1 MKIKT
6 RFAPSPTG
14 YLHVGG
20 ARTALYS
27 WLFARNHG
35 GEFVLRIED
44 TDLERSTPEAIEAS
58 MDGMNWLNLQ
68 WDEGPYYQTKR
79 FDRYNNV
86 IDEMLEAG
94 TAYKCYCSKER
105 LEALREEQMA
115 NGEKPRYDG
124 RCRHSHEHHADDE
137 PCVVRFANPQEGSVI
152 FDDQIRGPI
161 EFSNQELDDLII
173 RRTDGSPTYNFC
185 VVVDDWDMAITH
197 VIRGEDHINNTP
209 RQINILKALN
219 APVPVYAHVSMINGD
234 DGKKLSKR
242 HGAVS
247 VMQYRDDGYL
257 PEALLNYLVR
267 LGWSHG
273 DQEIFTREEMI
284 EFFSLGAVS
293 KSASAFNT
301 DKLLWLNHHYIN
313 TLPAE
318 YVATH
323 LQWHIEQEN
332 IDTRNGPQLAE
343 LVKLLG
349 ERCKTLK
356 EIAQSCR
363 YFYEEFAEFDADAAK
378 KHLRPVARQ
387 PLEVV
392 RDKLAAISDWTAEN
406 VHHAIQATADELE
419 VGMGKVG
426 MPLRV
431 AVTGA
436 GQSPALDVTVHAI
449 GKSRSVERINK
460 ALAFI
465 AEREGQAS
473 CRGRRRY
480 NGRIY
485 SCRFFCLLRRAGDAE
500 AGKKTANPFPGQQVA
515 EMQLICRSHQ
525 LQGICDLPPD
535 RDRLIDQVSA
545 WRFRE
550 MIVAKQMA
558 SGGNVSQKLTHRLVD
573 DHQSRSSPFN
583 AGYRFCAPFLL
594 PNPAIDRLS
603 GQPQAVGKLCG
614 RHFIF

>member
-44 TDLERSTPEAIEAS
+44 TDLERSTPEAIEAI
-58 MDGMNWLNLQ
+58 MDGMNWLNLE
-68 WDEGPYYQTKR
+68 WDEGPYFQTKR
-79 FDRYNNV
+79 FDRYNAV
-86 IDEMLEAG
+86 IDDMIVAG

-105 LEALREEQMA
+105 LDALREEQMA
-115 NGEKPRYDG
+115 NGDKPRYDG

-185 VVVDDWDMAITH
+185 VVVDDWDMEISH

-247 VMQYRDDGYL
+247 VMQYRDDGFL

-267 LGWSHG
+267 LGWSSG
-273 DQEIFTREEMI
+273 DQEIFSREEMI
-284 EFFSLGAVS
+284 KLFSLNAVS

-301 DKLLWLNHHYIN
+301 EKLLWLNHHYIN
-313 TLPAE
+313 TMPAE
-318 YVATH
+318 YVATY
-323 LQWHIEQEN
+323 LQWHIEQAN
-332 IDTRNGPQLAE
+332 IDTRTGPELAD

-356 EIAQSCR
+356 EIAESCR
-363 YFYEEFAEFDADAAK
+363 YFYEDFEEFDADAAK

-392 RDKLAAISDWTAEN
+392 RDKLAALADWTAEN
-406 VHHAIQATADELE
+406 VHHAIQASADELE

-436 GQSPALDVTVHAI
+436 GQSPGLDVTVHAI
-449 GKSRSVERINK
+449 GKTRSVARINK
-460 ALAFI
+460 ALDFI
-465 AEREGQAS
+465 AARES
-473 CRGRRRY
+473 
-480 NGRIY
+480 
-485 SCRFFCLLRRAGDAE
+485 
-500 AGKKTANPFPGQQVA
+500 QQ
-515 EMQLICRSHQ
+515 
-525 LQGICDLPPD
+525 
-535 RDRLIDQVSA
+535 
-545 WRFRE
+545 
-550 MIVAKQMA
+550 
-558 SGGNVSQKLTHRLVD
+558 
-573 DHQSRSSPFN
+573 
-583 AGYRFCAPFLL
+583 
-594 PNPAIDRLS
+594 
-603 GQPQAVGKLCG
+603 
-614 RHFIF
+614 

>member
-27 WLFARNHG
+27 WLFARNQG

-44 TDLERSTPEAIEAS
+44 TDLERSTPEAIEAI
-58 MDGMNWLNLQ
+58 MDGMNWLSLE
-68 WDEGPYYQTKR
+68 WDEGPYFQTKR
-79 FDRYNNV
+79 FDRYNAV
-86 IDEMLEAG
+86 IDEMLAAG

-115 NGEKPRYDG
+115 KGEKPRYDG
-124 RCRHSHEHHADDE
+124 HCRHSHEHHADDE
-137 PCVVRFANPQEGSVI
+137 PCVVRFANPQDGSVV

-161 EFSNQELDDLII
+161 EFSNLELDDLII

-185 VVVDDWDMAITH
+185 VVVDDWDMEITH

-209 RQINILKALN
+209 RQINILKALG
-219 APVPVYAHVSMINGD
+219 APVPLYAHVSMINGD

-273 DQEIFTREEMI
+273 DQEIFSREEMI
-284 EFFSLGAVS
+284 KFFTLDAVS

-313 TLPAE
+313 TLAPE

-356 EIAQSCR
+356 EMAQTCR
-363 YFYEEFAEFDADAAK
+363 YFYEDFSEFDADAAK

-392 RDKLAAISDWTAEN
+392 RDKLATLTDWTAEN

-436 GQSPALDVTVHAI
+436 GQSPGLDVTVHAI

-460 ALAFI
+460 ALSFI
-465 AEREGQAS
+465 AERE
-473 CRGRRRY
+473 
-480 NGRIY
+480 N
-485 SCRFFCLLRRAGDAE
+485 
-500 AGKKTANPFPGQQVA
+500 QQ
-515 EMQLICRSHQ
+515 
-525 LQGICDLPPD
+525 
-535 RDRLIDQVSA
+535 
-545 WRFRE
+545 
-550 MIVAKQMA
+550 
-558 SGGNVSQKLTHRLVD
+558 
-573 DHQSRSSPFN
+573 
-583 AGYRFCAPFLL
+583 
-594 PNPAIDRLS
+594 
-603 GQPQAVGKLCG
+603 
-614 RHFIF
+614 

>member
-27 WLFARNHG
+27 WLFARNQG

-44 TDLERSTPEAIEAS
+44 TDIERSTPEAIEAI
-58 MDGMNWLNLQ
+58 MDGMNWLSLE
-68 WDEGPYYQTKR
+68 WDEGPYFQTKR
-79 FDRYNNV
+79 FDRYNAV
-86 IDEMLEAG
+86 IDEMLAAG

-115 NGEKPRYDG
+115 KGEKPRYDG

-137 PCVVRFANPQEGSVI
+137 PCVVRFANPQDGSVV

-161 EFSNQELDDLII
+161 EFSNLELDDLII

-185 VVVDDWDMAITH
+185 VVVDDWDMEITH

-209 RQINILKALN
+209 RQINILKALG
-219 APVPVYAHVSMINGD
+219 APVPLYAHVSMINGD

-273 DQEIFTREEMI
+273 DQEIFSREEMI
-284 EFFSLGAVS
+284 KFFTLEAVS

-313 TLPAE
+313 TLAPE

-356 EIAQSCR
+356 EMAQTCR
-363 YFYEEFAEFDADAAK
+363 YFYEDFSEFDADAAK

-392 RDKLAAISDWTAEN
+392 RDKLAALTDWTAEN

-436 GQSPALDVTVHAI
+436 GQSPGLDVTVHAI

-465 AEREGQAS
+465 AERE
-473 CRGRRRY
+473 
-480 NGRIY
+480 N
-485 SCRFFCLLRRAGDAE
+485 
-500 AGKKTANPFPGQQVA
+500 QQ
-515 EMQLICRSHQ
+515 
-525 LQGICDLPPD
+525 
-535 RDRLIDQVSA
+535 
-545 WRFRE
+545 
-550 MIVAKQMA
+550 
-558 SGGNVSQKLTHRLVD
+558 
-573 DHQSRSSPFN
+573 
-583 AGYRFCAPFLL
+583 
-594 PNPAIDRLS
+594 
-603 GQPQAVGKLCG
+603 
-614 RHFIF
+614 

>member
-27 WLFARNHG
+27 WLFARNQG

-44 TDLERSTPEAIEAS
+44 TDLERSTPEAIEAI
-58 MDGMNWLNLQ
+58 MDGMNWLSLE
-68 WDEGPYYQTKR
+68 WDEGPYFQTKR
-79 FDRYNNV
+79 FDRYNAV
-86 IDEMLEAG
+86 IDEMLAAG

-115 NGEKPRYDG
+115 KGEKPRYDG

-137 PCVVRFANPQEGSVI
+137 PCVVRFANPQDGSVV

-161 EFSNQELDDLII
+161 EFSNLELDDLII

-185 VVVDDWDMAITH
+185 VVVDDWDMEITH

-209 RQINILKALN
+209 RQINILKALG
-219 APVPVYAHVSMINGD
+219 APVPLYAHVSMINGD

-273 DQEIFTREEMI
+273 DQEIFSREEMI
-284 EFFSLGAVS
+284 KFFTLDAVS

-313 TLPAE
+313 TLAPE

-356 EIAQSCR
+356 EIAQTCR
-363 YFYEEFAEFDADAAK
+363 YFYEDFSEFDADAAK

-392 RDKLAAISDWTAEN
+392 RDKLAALTDWTAEN

-436 GQSPALDVTVHAI
+436 GQSPGLDVTVHAI

-465 AEREGQAS
+465 AERE
-473 CRGRRRY
+473 
-480 NGRIY
+480 N
-485 SCRFFCLLRRAGDAE
+485 
-500 AGKKTANPFPGQQVA
+500 QQ
-515 EMQLICRSHQ
+515 
-525 LQGICDLPPD
+525 
-535 RDRLIDQVSA
+535 
-545 WRFRE
+545 
-550 MIVAKQMA
+550 
-558 SGGNVSQKLTHRLVD
+558 
-573 DHQSRSSPFN
+573 
-583 AGYRFCAPFLL
+583 
-594 PNPAIDRLS
+594 
-603 GQPQAVGKLCG
+603 
-614 RHFIF
+614 